1 MPKIKCIGFD
11 LYNTLINMDNQNWN
25 EMIKSTFPII
35 KDLGYRGSFE
45 SYFRIWEDIFW
56 GWRAYREN
64 SHIELKSDVWW
75 KEILSRLNIT
85 FEEADIAKIIL
96 TSHQTFRTEITLYPE
111 VKELLSDLK
120 KDYLLAC
127 ISNISEGDLA
137 REDMELFG
145 ILHLFDC
152 VVMSSDLGIRKPS
165 PKIFQYALNQLK
177 IENRDMIF
185 IGDTLYDDI
194 KGAKEAGFLMA
205 IHVKRNISYFHS
217 DYYIEADKTINN
229 LLELNGILKERDS

>member
-1 MPKIKCIGFD
+1 MSKIKCIGFD
-11 LYNTLINMDNQNWN
+11 LYNTLINMDNENWN
-25 EMIKSTFPII
+25 EMIGSTFPII
-35 KDLGYRGSFE
+35 KNLGYGGSFE
-45 SYFRIWEDIFW
+45 TYFKTWEEIFW

-75 KEILSRLNIT
+75 KEILGRLKIT
-85 FEEADIAKIIL
+85 VEEADIAQLIQR
-96 TSHQTFRTEITLYPE
+96 SHQTLRTQIFLYPE

-137 REDMELFG
+137 REDLKIFG

-165 PKIFQYALNQLK
+165 PKIFQHALNQLNIK
-177 IENRDMIF
+177 SKEMVF

-194 KGAKEAGFLMA
+194 KGAKEADLLMA
-205 IHVKRNISYFHS
+205 IHVKRDISYFHS
-217 DYYIEADKTINN
+217 DYYIEADRTIKN
-229 LLELNGILKERDS
+229 LSELNGILKKIE

>member
-25 EMIKSTFPII
+25 QIIKSTFPII
-35 KDLGYRGSFE
+35 ESLGYRGSFE
-45 SYFRIWEDIFW
+45 AYFSTWDEIFW

-64 SHIELKSDVWW
+64 SHIELKSEVWW
-75 KEILSRLNIT
+75 KEILARLKLT
-85 FEEADIAKIIL
+85 FQEADIAQIISR
-96 TSHQTFRTEITLYPE
+96 SHQTLRTQITLYPE
-111 VKELLSDLK
+111 VKELLSNLK
-120 KDYLLAC
+120 NDYLLAC

-137 REDMELFG
+137 REDMKLFG

-165 PKIFQYALNQLK
+165 PKIFQHTLHQLNIDNK
-177 IENRDMIF
+177 DMIF

-194 KGAKEAGFLMA
+194 KGAKEAGLLMA
-205 IHVKRNISYFHS
+205 IHVKRNVSYFHS
-217 DYYIEADKTINN
+217 DYYIESDKTISN
-229 LLELNGILKERDS
+229 LLELNDLLKQLNA